1 MSIALIN
8 ASEARSAPE
17 TATVARELVASTQLL
32 GHELFSHASLLGL
45 ERARRASLTTYPF
58 PLDRR
63 QRGCES

>member
-1 MSIALIN
+1 MSTALTS
-8 ASEARSAPE
+8 ASEARSAP
-17 TATVARELVASTQLL
+17 TVARELVASTQLL

-63 QRGCES
+63 QRGYEL